1 MSRGRFDRLLAS
13 AAVVLFVS
21 GAAGDALAG
30 PKVGSNVDI
39 VVSAPT
45 RVLPGETSGSWAKP
59 AERTVIAS
67 TDEPAAAPAPVGGDE
82 VPSPAAAAKTPA
94 PPPQPAASSGGD
106 EVPTPAA
113 TAPAVTET
121 PTQKAQP
128 ASPGAGDDTT
138 TKAVA
143 PPPPGV
149 AVVPPPS
156 NDLPPAS
163 TNVAP
168 APAAVV
174 DANTPVADQL
184 REMANGKFDRVLGGT
199 KERAGFEAY
208 YSGRNFAPLWITDG
222 KVNERAKAAI
232 AYLGKV
238 DADGL
243 DPADYPVPDFTSLTD
258 PAALADAEMRLT
270 ASVVTYAHHAAMGRV
285 HWTRVSGDI
294 LYELK
299 APTPAEVL
307 TSVADAQDVGEAL
320 AAYEP
325 RTPGYVA
332 LKAKLAELRAGK
344 APAGKA
350 PIANGPALKVGMTD
364 ARVPQLRERLGVAG
378 DGDTFDKALANA
390 VKKFQQA
397 HELKA
402 TGQLTQQT
410 VEALNGRRPDRPTDI
425 VIANLER
432 WRWMPHDLGKTYVM
446 VNLPDFTLRVVQNE
460 HQVWTTKIVDGKPAT
475 PTPIMTA
482 EMRSI
487 TINPTWNIPDSI
499 AAKEYVPLMRQDPT
513 ILERMGLNVTRNAD
527 NTIHISQPPGPQ
539 NALGQLRF
547 NFPNKFFVYQH
558 DFNEKFL
565 FSNPV
570 RDASHGCMR
579 VENPVKYAEVLL
591 AIARPREG
599 YTEQR
604 IRSMFGNSEIDIR
617 LPATIPVHVTYQ
629 TAFVDADGK
638 LQFRND
644 IYDRDKAL
652 LAILKSDERKVADI
666 PIERKD
672 NAVRREALAMPDQAF
687 GSGNLFTRLFGAF
700 TSQPPPT
707 PRRPVV
713 QR

>member
-1 MSRGRFDRLLAS
+1 MSRGRIDRLLAP
-13 AAVVLFVS
+13 AAVVFFVL

-30 PKVGSNVDI
+30 PRLRSI
-39 VVSAPT
+39 
-45 RVLPGETSGSWAKP
+45 LPGKASQSWANP
-59 AERTVIAS
+59 AERIVTAS
-67 TDEPAAAPAPVGGDE
+67 ADEPAAAAASIEGDE
-82 VPSPAAAAKTPA
+82 VPSPAAAPAATKTPA

-113 TAPAVTET
+113 AAPAVTET
-121 PTQKAQP
+121 PAQKDPP
-128 ASPGAGDDTT
+128 ASLGAGDDAT

-143 PPPPGV
+143 PP
-149 AVVPPPS
+149 ATATA
-156 NDLPPAS
+156 PPAS
-163 TNVAP
+163 AEPP
-168 APAAVV
+168 APTAVT
-174 DANTPVADQL
+174 DANTPIADQL
-184 REMANGKFDRVLGGT
+184 HEMANGKFDRVLGGA
-199 KERAGFEAY
+199 KERAGFEAF

-222 KVNERAKAAI
+222 EVNERAKAAI

-243 DPADYPVPDFTSLTD
+243 DPAEYPVPDFTSLTD

-270 ASVVTYAHHAAMGRV
+270 ASVVAYAHHAATGRV

-299 APTPAEVL
+299 PPTPAEVL
-307 TSVADAQDVGEAL
+307 TGMAGSKDVGETL
-320 AAYEP
+320 AGYEP
-325 RTPGYVA
+325 QAPGYVA
-332 LKAKLAELRAGK
+332 LKAKLAEQRAGK
-344 APAGKA
+344 GPAGKA
-350 PIANGPALKVGMTD
+350 PIANGPSLKVGMTD

-378 DGDTFDKALANA
+378 DGDTFDKTLADA

-397 HELKA
+397 HEVKA

-410 VEALNGRRPDRPTDI
+410 VDVLNGRQTDRPTDI
-425 VIANLER
+425 ILANMER
-432 WRWMPHDLGKTYVM
+432 WRWMPHDLGKTFVM

-487 TINPTWNIPDSI
+487 TINPTWNIPDTI
-499 AAKEYVPLMRQDPT
+499 AAKEYVPLMRQDPG
-513 ILERMGLNVTRNAD
+513 ILERMGLNVTRNA
-527 NTIHISQPPGPQ
+527 NGTIHISQPPGPQ

-558 DFNEKFL
+558 DSNEKFL

-579 VENPVKYAEVLL
+579 VENPVRYAEVLL

-604 IRSMFGNSEIDIR
+604 IRSMFGNTEIDIR

-629 TAFVDADGK
+629 TAFVDGDGK

-644 IYDRDKAL
+644 IYDRDREL
-652 LAILKSDERKVADI
+652 LAILKGDERKVADI

-687 GSGNLFTRLFGAF
+687 GSGNLFSRLFGAF
-700 TSQPPPT
+700 TAQQQPPT

>member
-1 MSRGRFDRLLAS
+1 MSRGRIDRLLAS
-13 AAVVLFVS
+13 AAVVFFVS

-30 PKVGSNVDI
+30 PKVGSSVDI
-39 VVSAPT
+39 VVSAPAPI
-45 RVLPGETSGSWAKP
+45 RSSETSRSWAKP
-59 AERTVIAS
+59 AEQSVIAAA
-67 TDEPAAAPAPVGGDE
+67 DEPAVVPSPIEGDE
-82 VPSPAAAAKTPA
+82 VPSPAAPPAATKTPT

-106 EVPTPAA
+106 EVPTPAVA
-113 TAPAVTET
+113 APAVTET
-121 PTQKAQP
+121 LGQKATP
-128 ASPGAGDDTT
+128 ASLGAGDDATT
-138 TKAVA
+138 NAVT
-143 PPPPGV
+143 PP
-149 AVVPPPS
+149 ATATA
-156 NDLPPAS
+156 PPAS
-163 TNVAP
+163 AEPP

-174 DANTPVADQL
+174 VADPIADQL
-184 REMANGKFDRVLGGT
+184 REMASGKFDRVLGGA
-199 KERAGFEAY
+199 KERAGFEAF
-208 YSGRNFAPLWITDG
+208 YSGRNFAPVWITDG
-222 KVNERAKAAI
+222 KLNERATAAI
-232 AYLGKV
+232 AYLGTV

-243 DPADYPVPDFTSLTD
+243 DPAEYPVPDFASLTD
-258 PAALADAEMRLT
+258 PAALADAEMRLA

-307 TSVADAQDVGEAL
+307 TAMLGSKDIGQTL

-325 RTPGYVA
+325 SAPGYVA
-332 LKAKLAELRAGK
+332 LKAKLAEQRAGK
-344 APAGKA
+344 GPAGKA

-378 DGDTFDKALANA
+378 DGDTFDKTLADA

-397 HELKA
+397 HEVKA

-410 VEALNGRRPDRPTDI
+410 VDVLNGRQTDRPTDI
-425 VIANLER
+425 ILANMER
-432 WRWMPHDLGKTYVM
+432 WRWMPHDLGKTFVI

-487 TINPTWNIPDSI
+487 TINPTWNIPDTI
-499 AAKEYVPLMRQDPT
+499 AAKEYVPLMRQDPG
-513 ILERMGLNVTRNAD
+513 ILERMGLNVTRNA
-527 NTIHISQPPGPQ
+527 NGTIHISQPPGPQ

-558 DFNEKFL
+558 DSNEKFL
-565 FSNPV
+565 FSDPV

-591 AIARPREG
+591 SIARPREG

-604 IRSMFGNSEIDIR
+604 IRSMFGNTEIDIR

-629 TAFVDADGK
+629 TAFVDGDGK

-644 IYDRDKAL
+644 IYDRDREL
-652 LAILKSDERKVADI
+652 LAILKGDERKVADI

-687 GSGNLFTRLFGAF
+687 GSGNLFSRLFGAF
-700 TSQPPPT
+700 TAQQQPPT

>member
-1 MSRGRFDRLLAS
+1 MRPRAS
-13 AAVVLFVS
+13 N
-21 GAAGDALAG
+21 G
-30 PKVGSNVDI
+30 PRNRR
-39 VVSAPT
+39 PT
-45 RVLPGETSGSWAKP
+45 A
-59 AERTVIAS
+59 
-67 TDEPAAAPAPVGGDE
+67 
-82 VPSPAAAAKTPA
+82 PAAAATPA
-94 PPPQPAASSGGD
+94 LSAAD
-106 EVPTPAA
+106 
-113 TAPAVTET
+113 
-121 PTQKAQP
+121 
-128 ASPGAGDDTT
+128 
-138 TKAVA
+138 
-143 PPPPGV
+143 
-149 AVVPPPS
+149 
-156 NDLPPAS
+156 
-163 TNVAP
+163 
-168 APAAVV
+168 AAVV
-174 DANTPVADQL
+174 DQL
-184 REMANGKFDRVLGGT
+184 RNLSIGKYDRIVGNKKDRT
-199 KERAGFEAY
+199 IVDAF
-208 YSGRNFAPLWITDG
+208 YSGRDYAPLWSADG
-222 KVNERAKAAI
+222 KPNARAQAAI
-232 AYLGKV
+232 AYLGEV

-243 DPADYPVPDFTSLTD
+243 DPADYAVPNFAASSDPESL
-258 PAALADAEMRLT
+258 AEADIRLT
-270 ASVVTYAHHAAMGRV
+270 ASVITYAHHASVGRV
-285 HWTRVSGDI
+285 HWSRVSGDI
-294 LYELK
+294 SYEQK
-299 APTPAEVL
+299 APDPADVLAAMVRATDTAEVL
-307 TSVADAQDVGEAL
+307 AS
-320 AAYEP
+320 YEP
-325 RTPGYVA
+325 QAPGYVA
-332 LKAKLAELRAGK
+332 LKAKLAEQRAGK
-344 APAGKA
+344 GPAGKA
-350 PIANGPALKVGMTD
+350 PIANGPSLKVGMTD

-378 DGDTFDKALANA
+378 DGDTFDKTLADA

-397 HELKA
+397 HEVKA

-410 VEALNGRRPDRPTDI
+410 VDVLNGRQTDRPTDI
-425 VIANLER
+425 ILANMER
-432 WRWMPHDLGKTYVM
+432 WRWMPHDLGKTFVM

-487 TINPTWNIPDSI
+487 TINPTWNIPDTI

-558 DFNEKFL
+558 DSNEKFL

-604 IRSMFGNSEIDIR
+604 IRGMFGNSEIDIR

-629 TAFVDADGK
+629 TAFVDTDGK

-644 IYDRDKAL
+644 IYDRDRAL
-652 LAILKSDERKVADI
+652 LAILKSDERKVADTA
-666 PIERKD
+666 IERKD

-687 GSGNLFTRLFGAF
+687 GSGNLFTRLFGGFAA
-700 TSQPPPT
+700 QPPPT